1 MTRHKKGIRSMGYY
15 AVRWTYTK
23 DAAKVDAARQPH
35 VDYLKKLVAD
45 GTVAVAGGW
54 TDGTGG
60 LVIFDVVGRAELA
73 ELLERDPFSTDG
85 VIVDT
90 KINEWKV
97 ALGSIGT

>member
-1 MTRHKKGIRSMGYY
+1 MGYY
-15 AVRWTYTK
+15 AVRWTYTT
-23 DAAKVDAARQPH
+23 DTAKVDGAREPH

-60 LVIFDVVGRAELA
+60 LVIFDVAGRAELS
-73 ELLERDPFSTDG
+73 ELLERDPFTTEG

-90 KINEWKV
+90 QIDEWKV
-97 ALGSIGT
+97 ALGSVGA